1 MDPILMKYRIQLDL
15 KNYETALNMI
25 AQGGEQHFEEALGLI
40 KKQRLFKQALALYE
54 DDEDLH
60 I

>member
-15 KNYETALNMI
+15 KNYEAALNMI

-40 KKQRLFKQALALYE
+40 KK
-54 DDEDLH
+54 
-60 I
+60 